1 MTYDDSWFIY
11 TYTYMYF
18 MYICI
23 YMNIH
28 IYIYKC
34 ILQHPAIACTS
45 CIKDTVGP
53 NLANPLI
60 CWISHYSSQSVR
72 VFTFLSVIPLPDWQ
86 VKVNWRIP
94 YYTCDNRKGATG
106 TQGHPWQLYLNFPWR
121 SFTLFHQIS
130 QLPCC
135 KWSNT
140 SSDHS
145 VFGNDFCYV
154 QPWFQQETTLRTSSP
169 CNQRSYG
176 IPSRQHAES
185 SARWWQNSML
195 ASKSVTRWNPVS
207 KLQGWNSPKT
217 TVRSS
222 WLLILRHFSPG
233 FQRVRKNTGFFKHSL
248 PWNYDLL
255 QRLA

>member
-1 MTYDDSWFIY
+1 MMTHDS
-11 TYTYMYF
+11 
-18 MYICI
+18 YIHIHTCILCI
-23 YMNIH
+23 YAYIRIY

-94 YYTCDNRKGATG
+94 YYTDVMIVTVLLGRRVIHGNYTWNF
-106 TQGHPWQLYLNFPWR
+106 QGLSSF

-154 QPWFQQETTLRTSSP
+154 QKMIRTRNNTSNIFP
-169 CNQRSYG
+169 MQPK
-176 IPSRQHAES
+176 I
-185 SARWWQNSML
+185 L
-195 ASKSVTRWNPVS
+195 
-207 KLQGWNSPKT
+207 WNSIWGTMLKD
-217 TVRSS
+217 R
-222 WLLILRHFSPG
+222 PG
-233 FQRVRKNTGFFKHSL
+233 DDNARIKIGDQESYNW
-248 PWNYDLL
+248 WNL
-255 QRLA
+255 QK